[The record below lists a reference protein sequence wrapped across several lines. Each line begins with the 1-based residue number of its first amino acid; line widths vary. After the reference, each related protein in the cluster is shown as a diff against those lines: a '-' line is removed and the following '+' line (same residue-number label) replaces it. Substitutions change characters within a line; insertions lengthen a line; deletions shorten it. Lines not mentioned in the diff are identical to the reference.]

1 MADLPFKINIETEAG
16 KQYSYFDADFADTTD
31 ANISASVMLTRV
43 NALASQSYSSD
54 EAAGGAHSGGH
65 LFNNGYN
72 DWIAASVV
80 GSVISGSLK
89 FEHTDTLDSSDRLK
103 RYRFFGTKVCNVLGF
118 PAGQWEYPVNFQL
131 DDTGTGTNYFSG
143 DISAD
148 NLSVAEKIS
157 FSPISD
163 IAGNIRFNIDKS
175 VDKFIQFTSGSGFN
189 QENKLI
195 MGYNTDDD
203 KYVLEGLNVCSA
215 SYISSYDIKAFNI
228 RSTTTMNDLNLIAG
242 RTSFSPT
249 DTSSGQIYLDWDGI
263 YSIAMGK
270 FQYVYNESE
279 AWDGDD
285 SNSINSSDFGM
296 VVHNN
301 DAALVNR
308 FSGIGFQMG
317 GEIFNAGAGTQTD
330 NNTPMGAITVHRASS
345 TLANRT
351 SRMNFSLNDGTDDA
365 SVSGNLQSH
374 LTIQYDGDVGIATQ
388 TPSYKLHVVGDIG
401 ATANIT
407 AYASDI
413 RLKENVKTIEGP
425 LEKVLGLEG
434 VTFNWNE
441 LAEKEAG
448 FDREEGQVGLL
459 AQDLQKILPEAVK
472 LAPFDK
478 APDTGDSISGEKYLT
493 IQYERVVPLL
503 VESIKEMGS
512 LIGDLES
519 RIEQLEGKE

>member
-16 KQYSYFDADFADTTD
+16 KQYSYFDADFAATTD
-31 ANISASVMLTRV
+31 ANISASVMLARV
-43 NALASQSYSSD
+43 NALTSQSYSSD
-54 EAAGGAHSGGH
+54 EAAGSAHAH
-65 LFNNGYN
+65 LFNDDYN

-175 VDKFIQFTSGSGFN
+175 VDKFIQFTSGSGFE
-189 QENKLI
+189 QENKLLL
-195 MGYNTDDD
+195 GYNTDDD
-203 KYVLEGLNVCSA
+203 QYVLEGLNICEA
-215 SYISSYDIKAFNI
+215 SLGDFNNV
-228 RSTTTMNDLNLIAG
+228 TTAKVYSNTTADLQLLSG
-242 RTSFSPT
+242 GSSFSPT
-249 DTSSGQIYLDWDGI
+249 DASTNQILLDFGGYDGLM
-263 YSIAMGK
+263 MGK
-270 FQYVYNESE
+270 FEYVYNDPEV
-279 AWDGDD
+279 WDGDD
-285 SNSINSSDFGM
+285 DNSCYTTDFGM
-296 VVHNN
+296 TVHNN
-301 DAALVNR
+301 DAAAINR
-308 FSGIGFQMG
+308 FSGIAFQMG
-317 GEIFNAGAGTQTD
+317 GEIFNAGDGTQLD
-330 NNTPMGAITVHRASS
+330 NNTPMGSITVHRAST
-345 TLANRT
+345 TLENRT
-351 SRMNFSLNDGTDDA
+351 GRMNFSLNDGTTNA
-365 SVSGNLQSH
+365 AAAGNLQSH

-401 ATANIT
+401 ATSNIT
-407 AYASDI
+407 AYASDK
-413 RLKENVKTIEGP
+413 RLKENVKTIESP

-478 APDTGDSISGEKYLT
+478 APDSGDSISGENYLT
-493 IQYERVVPLL
+493 IQYESVVPLL

-519 RIEQLEGKE
+519 RIKQLESKE